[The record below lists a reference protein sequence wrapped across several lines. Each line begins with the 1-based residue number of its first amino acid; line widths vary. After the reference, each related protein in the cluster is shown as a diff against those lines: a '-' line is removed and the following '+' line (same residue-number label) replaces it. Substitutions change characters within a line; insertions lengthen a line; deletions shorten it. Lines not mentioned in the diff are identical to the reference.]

1 MNLLNF
7 VDNMLPDLIFLSEPQ
22 LFQCD
27 AEALT
32 SMFRGKYC
40 YNLNSEDVHCP
51 ELPLAVRKAHGGTMV
66 LWKVELDPYI
76 RVLPTTSAA
85 VLPLL
90 LAIPGVSRSAHVAV
104 YLPTA
109 GRDSEFISALAA
121 LECAMLDIFE
131 NFACPVYLR
140 GDFNVNPKNFTRVNL
155 LQHFLDKFSLS
166 SLDWAL
172 YTSPFYRGG

>member
-1 MNLLNF
+1 MNLLHF

-76 RVLPTTSAA
+76 RVP
-85 VLPLL
+85 VPLL
-90 LAIPGVSRSAHVAV
+90 LSSQFSWQSQGSHAQ
-104 YLPTA
+104 PTLLSIYQLQE
-109 GRDSEFISALAA
+109 GIQNL
-121 LECAMLDIFE
+121 
-131 NFACPVYLR
+131 YLR
-140 GDFNVNPKNFTRVNL
+140 WLPWSVPCSI
-155 LQHFLDKFSLS
+155 SLKTW
-166 SLDWAL
+166 LAL
-172 YTSPFYRGG
+172 YI